1 MDAPSFSFSIHSFS
15 NLLSFESYVWMF
27 SVPLSKRYTFLGM
40 YVDPPTA
47 LHRPIALLLLQKAV
61 KVAANVDNT
70 SDRGKLRGL
79 NKELYDLIGGRA
91 PIAETTAGTAKA
103 KVKTRFPFPH
113 FSLPPPPFPF
123 PFQLLRVFA
132 RLLTLPPLSPA
143 PARLYGNSLGKDLA
157 TNGTQNS
164 NAEAVIA

>member
-15 NLLSFESYVWMF
+15 NLSFESYVWMF

-113 FSLPPPPFPF
+113 FFSPPSPTFSST
-123 PFQLLRVFA
+123 FQLLRVFA